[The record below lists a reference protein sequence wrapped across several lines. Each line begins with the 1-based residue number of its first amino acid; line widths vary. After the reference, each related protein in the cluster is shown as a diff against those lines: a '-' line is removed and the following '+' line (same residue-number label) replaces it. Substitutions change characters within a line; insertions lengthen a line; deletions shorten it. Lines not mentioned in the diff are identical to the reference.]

1 MTPRRKVDVVATAFD
16 LVFQRVVPITAAQL
30 WQGWTDA
37 PTLMK
42 WFTPAPWKTIDA
54 EINPRPGG
62 IFRTV
67 MQGPNGEAGDDGVGC
82 VLEAVPNERF
92 VWTTALGPGYAPNP
106 QPEGGFHFTGI
117 LEFLP
122 VPSEGANAQS
132 GGAWSAGA
140 TNGTL
145 YRATGRHATQAAAD
159 QHAAM
164 GFEVGWG
171 LALDQLVA
179 LFD

>member
-1 MTPRRKVDVVATAFD
+1 MEFD
-16 LVFQRVVPITAAQL
+16 LTFQRVVPVTAAQL
-30 WQGWTDA
+30 WQGWTHA

-54 EINPRPGG
+54 EIDPRPGG

-67 MQGPNGEAGDDGVGC
+67 MRGPNGETGGDGVGC
-82 VLEAVPNERF
+82 VLEAVPNRRF
-92 VWTTALGPGYAPNP
+92 VWTTALGPGYRPNP
-106 QPEGGFHFTGI
+106 VAEGGFHFTGI
-117 LEFLP
+117 LEFEP
-122 VPSEGANAQS
+122 AD
-132 GGAWSAGA
+132 GGA
-140 TNGTL
+140 L
-145 YRATGRHATQAAAD
+145 YRATGRHSTQADAD

-179 LFD
+179 LFA

>member
-1 MTPRRKVDVVATAFD
+1 MEFD
-16 LVFQRVVPITAAQL
+16 LTFQRVVPVTAAQL
-30 WQGWTDA
+30 WQGWTHA

-54 EINPRPGG
+54 QIDPRPGG

-67 MQGPNGEAGDDGVGC
+67 MRGPNGEAGGDGVGC
-82 VLEAVPNERF
+82 VLEAVPNRRF
-92 VWTTALGPGYAPNP
+92 VWTTALGPGYRPNP
-106 QPEGGFHFTGI
+106 VAEGGFHFTGI
-117 LEFLP
+117 LEFEP
-122 VPSEGANAQS
+122 VD
-132 GGAWSAGA
+132 GGA
-140 TNGTL
+140 L
-145 YRATGRHATQAAAD
+145 YRATGRHSTQADAD

-179 LFD
+179 LFA

>member
-1 MTPRRKVDVVATAFD
+1 MPTGTSSPRGAFD
-16 LVFQRVVPITAAQL
+16 LTFQRVVPVTAEQL
-30 WQGWTDA
+30 WQGWTHG

-54 EINPRPGG
+54 EIDPRPGG

-67 MQGPNGEAGDDGVGC
+67 MRGPNGETGGDGVGC
-82 VLEAVPNERF
+82 VLEAVPNRRF
-92 VWTTALGPGYAPNP
+92 VWTTALGPGYQPNP
-106 QPEGGFHFTGI
+106 VEEGGFHFTGI
-117 LEFLP
+117 LEFEP
-122 VPSEGANAQS
+122 IA
-132 GGAWSAGA
+132 GGAMGAAGGTGA
-140 TNGTL
+140 TGGTL
-145 YRATGRHATQAAAD
+145 YRATGRHATRADAD

-179 LFD
+179 LFA

>member
-1 MTPRRKVDVVATAFD
+1 MPESSDRAMAGSFD
-16 LVFQRVVPITAAQL
+16 LTFQRVVPVTAAQL
-30 WQGWTDA
+30 WQGWTHA

-54 EINPRPGG
+54 EIDPRPGG

-67 MQGPNGEAGDDGVGC
+67 MRGPNGEAGGDGVGC
-82 VLEAVPNERF
+82 VLEAIPNRRF
-92 VWTTALGPGYAPNP
+92 VWTTALGPGYRPNP
-106 QPEGGFHFTGI
+106 VAEGGFHFTGI
-117 LEFLP
+117 LEFEP
-122 VPSEGANAQS
+122 VDGGG
-132 GGAWSAGA
+132 GGAGGGA
-140 TNGTL
+140 L
-145 YRATGRHATQAAAD
+145 YRATGRHATQADAD

-179 LFD
+179 LFT

>member
-1 MTPRRKVDVVATAFD
+1 MSMSGAFD
-16 LVFQRVVPITAAQL
+16 LTFQRVVPVTAAQL
-30 WQGWTDA
+30 WQGWTHA

-54 EINPRPGG
+54 EIDPRPGG

-67 MQGPNGEAGDDGVGC
+67 MQGPNGESGGGGVGC

-92 VWTTALGPGYAPNP
+92 VWTTALGPGFVPNAVE
-106 QPEGGFHFTGI
+106 EGGFHFTGI

-122 VPSEGANAQS
+122 VDGVA
-132 GGAWSAGA
+132 GRGA
-140 TNGTL
+140 TSTGGTNGGGTL
-145 YRATGRHATQAAAD
+145 YRATGRHATQESAD

-179 LFD
+179 LFA

>member
-1 MTPRRKVDVVATAFD
+1 MNTFD
-16 LVFQRVVPITAAQL
+16 LTFQRVVPVTAEQL

-37 PTLMK
+37 TTLMK

-54 EINPRPGG
+54 EIDERPGG
-62 IFRTV
+62 IFRTE
-67 MQGPNGEAGDDGVGC
+67 MQGPNGESGGGGVGC
-82 VLEAVPNERF
+82 VLEAIPHRRF
-92 VWTTALGPGYAPNP
+92 VWTSALGPGYVPNVLE
-106 QPEGGFHFTGI
+106 EGGFHFTGI

-122 VPSEGANAQS
+122 ADAASS
-132 GGAWSAGA
+132 
-140 TNGTL
+140 GTL
-145 YRATGRHATQAAAD
+145 YRATGRHATQADAD

-179 LFD
+179 LFT

>member
-1 MTPRRKVDVVATAFD
+1 MASVSGGFD
-16 LVFQRVVPITAAQL
+16 LTFQRIVPITAAQL
-30 WQGWTDA
+30 WQGWTHA

-54 EINPRPGG
+54 EIDPRPGG

-67 MQGPNGEAGDDGVGC
+67 MQGPNGESDGGGVGC

-92 VWTTALGPGYAPNP
+92 VWTTALGPGYTPNP

-122 VPSEGANAQS
+122 VS
-132 GGAWSAGA
+132 SAGA
-140 TNGTL
+140 TSGGSSSGTL
-145 YRATGRHATQAAAD
+145 YRATGRHATQESAD

-179 LFD
+179 LFS

>member
-1 MTPRRKVDVVATAFD
+1 MTAASSSPASVPGAFD
-16 LVFQRVVPITAAQL
+16 LTFQRVVPVTAAQL
-30 WQGWTDA
+30 WQGWTHA

-54 EINPRPGG
+54 EIDPRPGG

-67 MQGPNGEAGDDGVGC
+67 MRGPNGETGGGGVGC

-92 VWTTALGPGYAPNP
+92 VWTTALGPGYTPNAV
-106 QPEGGFHFTGI
+106 PEGGFHFTGV

-122 VPSEGANAQS
+122 TEGDAPSGTKS
-132 GGAWSAGA
+132 RGGTG
-140 TNGTL
+140 NGGTL
-145 YRATGRHATQAAAD
+145 YRATGRHSTQADAD

-179 LFD
+179 LFT

>member
-1 MTPRRKVDVVATAFD
+1 MTAASSSRASVPGEFD
-16 LVFQRVVPITAAQL
+16 LTFQRVVPVTAAQL
-30 WQGWTDA
+30 WQGWTHA

-54 EINPRPGG
+54 EIDPRPGG

-67 MQGPNGEAGDDGVGC
+67 MRGPNGETGGGGVGC
-82 VLEAVPNERF
+82 VLDAVPNERF
-92 VWTTALGPGYAPNP
+92 VWTTALGPGYTPNAV
-106 QPEGGFHFTGI
+106 PEGGFHFTGI

-122 VPSEGANAQS
+122 TEGDAPSGTKS
-132 GGAWSAGA
+132 RGGTG
-140 TNGTL
+140 NGSTV
-145 YRATGRHATQAAAD
+145 YRATGRHATKASAD

-179 LFD
+179 LFT

>member
-1 MTPRRKVDVVATAFD
+1 
-16 LVFQRVVPITAAQL
+16 
-30 WQGWTDA
+30 
-37 PTLMK
+37 
-42 WFTPAPWKTIDA
+42 WKTIDA
-54 EINPRPGG
+54 EIDPRPGG

-67 MQGPNGEAGDDGVGC
+67 MQGPNGESGGGGVGC

-92 VWTTALGPGYAPNP
+92 VWTTALGTGYVPNP
-106 QPEGGFHFTGI
+106 VPDGGFHFTGI

-122 VPSEGANAQS
+122 VDGVA
-132 GGAWSAGA
+132 GRGA
-140 TNGTL
+140 TSTGGTNGGGTL
-145 YRATGRHATQAAAD
+145 YRATGRHATQESAD

-179 LFD
+179 LFA

>member
-1 MTPRRKVDVVATAFD
+1 MSIESSSPADAFD
-16 LVFQRVVPITAAQL
+16 LVLERVVPVTAAQL
-30 WQGWTDA
+30 WQGWTHA

-54 EINPRPGG
+54 EIDPRPGG

-67 MQGPNGEAGDDGVGC
+67 MRSPNGETGDDGVGC

-92 VWTTALGPGYAPNP
+92 VWTTALGPGFRPNVVSD
-106 QPEGGFHFTGI
+106 GGFHFTGVI
-117 LEFLP
+117 EFLP
-122 VPSEGANAQS
+122 VDGD
-132 GGAWSAGA
+132 AGR
-140 TNGTL
+140 TR
-145 YRATGRHATQAAAD
+145 YRATGRHASRADAD

-179 LFD
+179 LFA

>member
-1 MTPRRKVDVVATAFD
+1 MTAATSSPASVPGAFD
-16 LVFQRVVPITAAQL
+16 LTFQRVVPVTAAQL
-30 WQGWTDA
+30 WQGWTHA
-37 PTLMK
+37 PTLMR

-54 EINPRPGG
+54 EIDPRPGG

-67 MQGPNGEAGDDGVGC
+67 MRGPNGETGGGGVGC
-82 VLEAVPNERF
+82 VLDAVPHERF
-92 VWTTALGPGYAPNP
+92 VWTTALGPGYTPNAVP
-106 QPEGGFHFTGI
+106 DGGFHFTGI

-122 VPSEGANAQS
+122 APSDAPRGS
-132 GGAWSAGA
+132 
-140 TNGTL
+140 TL
-145 YRATGRHATQAAAD
+145 YRATGRHATKESAD

-179 LFD
+179 LFV

>member
-1 MTPRRKVDVVATAFD
+1 MVAMAGAYD
-16 LVFQRVVPITAAQL
+16 LTFERVVPVTAAQL
-30 WQGWTDA
+30 WQGWTDSA
-37 PTLMK
+37 TLMK

-54 EINPRPGG
+54 EIDPRPGG

-67 MQGPNGEAGDDGVGC
+67 MRGPNGETGGGGVGC

-92 VWTTALGPGYAPNP
+92 VWTTALGPGYTPNAVP
-106 QPEGGFHFTGI
+106 DGGFHFTGV

-122 VPSEGANAQS
+122 TEGDAPSGTKS
-132 GGAWSAGA
+132 RGGTG
-140 TNGTL
+140 NGGTL
-145 YRATGRHATQAAAD
+145 YRATGRHSTQADAD

-164 GFEVGWG
+164 GFAVGWG

-179 LFD
+179 LFT

>member
-1 MTPRRKVDVVATAFD
+1 MVAMSGAYD
-16 LVFQRVVPITAAQL
+16 LTFERVVPVTAAQL
-30 WQGWTDA
+30 WQGWTDSA
-37 PTLMK
+37 TLMK

-54 EINPRPGG
+54 EIDPRPGG

-67 MQGPNGEAGDDGVGC
+67 MQGPNGESGGGGVGC
-82 VLEAVPNERF
+82 VLEAVPNRRF
-92 VWTTALGPGYAPNP
+92 VWTTVLGPGFVPNAPV
-106 QPEGGFHFTGI
+106 EGGFHFTGI

-122 VPSEGANAQS
+122 VDGDMARD
-132 GGAWSAGA
+132 A
-140 TNGTL
+140 TSTGGTL
-145 YRATGRHATQAAAD
+145 YRATGRHATQAEAD

-179 LFD
+179 LFT